1 MVTEPLQLSN
11 PTGAV
16 YVATAL
22 HRPASFT
29 LLTFAGQVMVGNSV
43 SLTVTVKAQVAV
55 LPLASVTLKVFNV
68 LPTGN
73 MDPLGGPV
81 I

>member
-1 MVTEPLQLSN
+1 
-11 PTGAV
+11 
-16 YVATAL
+16 
-22 HRPASFT
+22 
-29 LLTFAGQVMVGNSV
+29 MVGNWV